1 MRRRL
6 LLGTVLL
13 TVGTIAAFFLPAAIA
28 LSHAE
33 REAQVVELQQE
44 AMDATARLDPASV
57 RPGIDPSH
65 DADLD
70 GAAEATPDQQHDYG
84 RYDAAGRLVSGT
96 GPPRADAPT
105 FTAIAGS
112 SATARV
118 GDERVA
124 AVPLASGG
132 AVRAAE
138 PASEADQHTRAAVL
152 QLAGIAGLILLVASI
167 AAWLL
172 ARRLTD
178 PLRAL
183 GQSAARL
190 GGGDFTATA
199 PTAGIVEIDEVAD
212 ALNASASRIGQLV
225 ERERRL
231 TADTSHQLRTPIA
244 GLRVALETEI
254 AAPRPDHTKVLAEA
268 LGAVDRLEGTVT
280 ALADL
285 ARDVPPDE
293 PFALDGLISAAAA
306 RWRPHLRVTNR
317 SLLVPEPTGTRC
329 PARRA
334 AVDTIL
340 DVLIDNA
347 LTHGT
352 GDVTIG
358 IDTAG
363 PSALVTV
370 ADEGTCTIGADQ
382 MFQRH
387 ASGSGGTGI
396 GLHLARTLAEAEGA
410 RLRLRTAA
418 PTVFEVQLPRAPD
431 PDRTGTG
438 TGTG

>member
-13 TVGTIAAFFLPAAIA
+13 TVGTIAAFFIPAAVA
-28 LSHAE
+28 LSNAE

-44 AMDATARLDPASV
+44 AMDATARLDPAST
-57 RPGIDPSH
+57 RPDLDPSH
-65 DADLD
+65 EPGDIDTDVD
-70 GAAEATPDQQHDYG
+70 GRPDQQHDYA
-84 RYDAAGRLVSGT
+84 RYDADGRLVSGT
-96 GPPRADAPT
+96 GPERADAPVLE
-105 FTAIAGS
+105 AITGFS
-112 SATARV
+112 STARV

-124 AVPLASGG
+124 AVPLADGG

-138 PASEADQHTRAAVL
+138 PASEADERTRAAVL
-152 QLAGIAGLILLVASI
+152 RLAAIAGLVLIVGGI

-178 PLRAL
+178 PLRQL
-183 GQSAARL
+183 GQSATRL

-199 PTAGIVEIDEVAD
+199 PTTGIVEIDEVAV

-231 TADTSHQLRTPIA
+231 TADTSHQLRTPLT

-254 AAPRPDHTKVLAEA
+254 ASPRPDPAEILDEA

-280 ALADL
+280 ALTDL
-285 ARDVPPDE
+285 ARDAPPGE
-293 PFALDGLISAAAA
+293 PFPLDDLITAAAG
-306 RWRPHLRVTNR
+306 RWRSHLRSAGRELHLPPASPV
-317 SLLVPEPTGTRC
+317 SS

-334 AVDTIL
+334 AIDTII

-352 GDVTIG
+352 GAVTVAV
-358 IDTAG
+358 DATG
-363 PSALVTV
+363 PSVLLTV
-370 ADEGTCTIGADQ
+370 ADEGSCTLAVNRL
-382 MFQRH
+382 FERH
-387 ASGSGGTGI
+387 ESGSGSSGI

-410 RLRLRTAA
+410 RLRLASRA
-418 PTVFEVQLPRAPD
+418 PTAFELQLPRV
-431 PDRTGTG
+431 
-438 TGTG
+438 